1 MPDLELLHQT
11 PLLTVPAPN
20 LTAPNSLAAMTSSLQ
35 AMNAASSMVALS
47 ASSLAVAAAEA
58 QVFYSLVMGQG
69 FGTGEKIHL
78 TPTFLPVQ
86 II

>member
-20 LTAPNSLAAMTSSLQ
+20 MNNANPLAAMTSSLQ

-58 QVFYSLVMGQG
+58 QVFYS
-69 FGTGEKIHL
+69 E
-78 TPTFLPVQ
+78 
-86 II
+86 